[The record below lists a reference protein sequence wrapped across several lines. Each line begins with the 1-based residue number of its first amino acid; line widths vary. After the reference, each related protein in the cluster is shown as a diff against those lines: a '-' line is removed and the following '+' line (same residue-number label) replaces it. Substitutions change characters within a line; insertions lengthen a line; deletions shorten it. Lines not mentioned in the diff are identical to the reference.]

1 MWPKAINVV
10 LSISTSFP
18 LALSVTLYLH
28 KLDSRGY
35 SEDDLAVCFQVDPL
49 LFGWACM
56 TATYIVIIM
65 TMCFIFTYRVVR
77 TLKLQMVQ
85 ASKRTKDMQR
95 ALTITLLLSALIPT
109 ILGMLPVLLGLY
121 LLASK
126 EEHMEYLI
134 RTIYI
139 TCVLEGLLNI
149 ICTIVLV
156 KPYRDVLRSWA
167 CFKKNV
173 IYPEILSTLLG
184 VFAVVNAIFLPFLY
198 RYCHVCHP
206 KSFYCINPL
215 WPKGINVAL
224 SIATSFLLALPAT
237 LHIYLYKLESRG
249 YSEDDIVV
257 CFLFGPVLL
266 GWTCTTAA
274 YIVIIM
280 TMCFIFTY
288 RVVRTLKLQMVQ
300 ASKRTKDMQ
309 RALTITLLLSAL
321 IPTILGV
328 SPILLFLYLLAS
340 KEEHMEY
347 LLRTIYITCVLE
359 GLLNIICTIVL
370 VKPYRDVLRSWD
382 SRGHTE
388 DDLAVCF
395 QVDPV
400 LFGWG
405 CMTATYIVII
415 MTMCF
420 IFTYR
425 VVRILKLQMVQASKR
440 TKDMQRALT
449 ITLLLSALIPT
460 ILGMLPVLLGL
471 YLLASKEE
479 HMEYLIRTIYI
490 TCVLEGLLNII
501 CTIVLVKP
509 YRDVLRS
516 WACFKKSET
525 VISVVSNMK

>member
-1 MWPKAINVV
+1 MAFFTYKLYTV
-10 LSISTSFP
+10 LMTSTSIIFFVVSIAGSYLIVYRTP
-18 LALSVTLYLH
+18 PIIAAYKYYFLFLNSAYQLAIFSV
-28 KLDSRGY
+28 GI
-35 SEDDLAVCFQVDPL
+35 
-49 LFGWACM
+49 FGWIDIQLSSDGLICLF
-56 TATYIVIIM
+56 YSGIIQL
-65 TMCFIFTYRVVR
+65 FPR
-77 TLKLQMVQ
+77 
-85 ASKRTKDMQR
+85 
-95 ALTITLLLSALIPT
+95 
-109 ILGMLPVLLGLY
+109 
-121 LLASK
+121 
-126 EEHMEYLI
+126 
-134 RTIYI
+134 
-139 TCVLEGLLNI
+139 
-149 ICTIVLV
+149 
-156 KPYRDVLRSWA
+156 
-167 CFKKNV
+167 NV

-370 VKPYRDVLRSWD
+370 VKPYRDVLRSW
-382 SRGHTE
+382 
-388 DDLAVCF
+388 
-395 QVDPV
+395 
-400 LFGWG
+400 
-405 CMTATYIVII
+405 
-415 MTMCF
+415 
-420 IFTYR
+420 
-425 VVRILKLQMVQASKR
+425 VRLKKW
-440 TKDMQRALT
+440 D
-449 ITLLLSALIPT
+449 
-460 ILGMLPVLLGL
+460 
-471 YLLASKEE
+471 
-479 HMEYLIRTIYI
+479 
-490 TCVLEGLLNII
+490 
-501 CTIVLVKP
+501 
-509 YRDVLRS
+509 
-516 WACFKKSET
+516 T
-525 VISVVSNMK
+525 VISVVPKIT

>member
-1 MWPKAINVV
+1 MLSFFTHELFTV
-10 LSISTSFP
+10 LMTSTSIVFFVVSI
-18 LALSVTLYLH
+18 AGSYLIVY
-28 KLDSRGY
+28 KTPPTVAAYQFYFLFLNSAYQLTIFFVGI
-35 SEDDLAVCFQVDPL
+35 
-49 LFGWACM
+49 FGWVDIQLSSDGLICV
-56 TATYIVIIM
+56 TFSGIIER
-65 TMCFIFTYRVVR
+65 FPRNAGYVEIFF
-77 TLKLQMVQ
+77 
-85 ASKRTKDMQR
+85 A
-95 ALTITLLLSALIPT
+95 
-109 ILGMLPVLLGLY
+109 
-121 LLASK
+121 
-126 EEHMEYLI
+126 
-134 RTIYI
+134 
-139 TCVLEGLLNI
+139 
-149 ICTIVLV
+149 
-156 KPYRDVLRSWA
+156 
-167 CFKKNV
+167 
-173 IYPEILSTLLG
+173 LLG
-184 VFAVVNAIFLPFLY
+184 VFAVISAIFLPFLY

-206 KSFYCINPL
+206 KSFYCTNPM
-215 WPKGINVAL
+215 WPKAINVVL
-224 SIATSFLLALPAT
+224 SISTSFLLALSVT
-237 LHIYLYKLESRG
+237 
-249 YSEDDIVV
+249 
-257 CFLFGPVLL
+257 
-266 GWTCTTAA
+266 
-274 YIVIIM
+274 
-280 TMCFIFTY
+280 
-288 RVVRTLKLQMVQ
+288 
-300 ASKRTKDMQ
+300 
-309 RALTITLLLSAL
+309 
-321 IPTILGV
+321 
-328 SPILLFLYLLAS
+328 LYLH
-340 KEEHMEY
+340 KM
-347 LLRTIYITCVLE
+347 
-359 GLLNIICTIVL
+359 
-370 VKPYRDVLRSWD
+370 D

>member
-109 ILGMLPVLLGLY
+109 ILGMLPVLL
-121 LLASK
+121 
-126 EEHMEYLI
+126 
-134 RTIYI
+134 
-139 TCVLEGLLNI
+139 
-149 ICTIVLV
+149 
-156 KPYRDVLRSWA
+156 
-167 CFKKNV
+167 
-173 IYPEILSTLLG
+173 
-184 VFAVVNAIFLPFLY
+184 VVNAIFLPFLY